1 MIVSA
6 RKIQIRVPTRAA
18 TWLWTSTPTAIPASA
33 QIGAARRSF
42 AAAPSTSGSASWLS
56 APTAASQIEP
66 TTANVRNARSAKP
79 IETRI
84 AAIALAT
91 TTISRR
97 GVVKSVGVIVPC
109 RNSVVTTVIAR
120 ISASNSA
127 KPAPSTTPR

>member
-1 MIVSA
+1 M
-6 RKIQIRVPTRAA
+6 
-18 TWLWTSTPTAIPASA
+18 
-33 QIGAARRSF
+33 
-42 AAAPSTSGSASWLS
+42 
-56 APTAASQIEP
+56 EP

-79 IETRI
+79 IDTRI
-84 AAIALAT
+84 AAIALAA

-120 ISASNSA
+120 ISASSKA